1 MIVNRE
7 HSSVMILRPN
17 RIPSVDPAEL
27 RAFFSDAERRIRSI
41 CPDGYSKQS
50 VELVQF
56 FFDAEFRLKLAIAS
70 QQEIDQKLA
79 TGFNVF
85 LLIEPDENKLSDILA
100 DLLNPAGKHG
110 QRDQFLRL
118 FLGMLAFSPAHNLA
132 DITTVRRE
140 APTGANFN
148 HRRRIDILVDAGALI
163 AIENKVDSPE
173 QPDQARDYLEDL
185 DERAREASAVGA
197 FIYLS
202 PDGRHPGS
210 ITKTLRSNN
219 RSPVSLHSWSYQKEI
234 RRWLCNCRDHCE
246 SQRIRDFLSNFIDYI
261 NSKLKPRWEETETQS
276 NESRSNP
283 GVHLIEKRPQHA
295 NRCRSG

>member
-1 MIVNRE
+1 MDIA
-7 HSSVMILRPN
+7 SSQSNSSNFFLT
-17 RIPSVDPAEL
+17 PSFA
-27 RAFFSDAERRIRSI
+27 S
-41 CPDGYSKQS
+41 
-50 VELVQF
+50 
-56 FFDAEFRLKLAIAS
+56 KLAIAS

-210 ITKTLRSNN
+210 ITKTLRRKHQVTREPALMELSKRDPPLALQLP
-219 RSPVSLHSWSYQKEI
+219 RSL
-234 RRWLCNCRDHCE
+234 
-246 SQRIRDFLSNFIDYI
+246 RIAKDSGLP
-261 NSKLKPRWEETETQS
+261 LKF
-276 NESRSNP
+276 
-283 GVHLIEKRPQHA
+283 H
-295 NRCRSG
+295 